1 MGKKTKTVAAKKE
14 KNFIPKATLA
24 RLPFYLRA
32 LYVFEDEGRE
42 VISSQEIAQAI
53 GTNSAQTR
61 KDFSFLGEF
70 GRRGVGY
77 KVSDLIRHLEKFL
90 GVTRKRKVV
99 LIGVGR
105 LGSALLNT
113 EGLRKRGFEIV
124 AAFDVDPEK
133 IGKTEGGVPIYDFK
147 KFGEIV
153 GNEKIDIAILTVPA
167 KEAQKVV
174 DVIVAHGVKSIL
186 NFVPVPLKVPKN
198 VIYRTVCIAA
208 EMQLLSY
215 YLKNKNS
222 TAISKRKKT

>member
-1 MGKKTKTVAAKKE
+1 MVKKAKSVINKRE
-14 KNFIPKATLA
+14 KNFIPKATLI

-32 LYVFEDEGRE
+32 LYVFEDEGYD
-42 VISSQEIAQAI
+42 VISSDQIARAI

-77 KVSDLIRHLEKFL
+77 KVTYLIRHLEKFL
-90 GVTRKRKVV
+90 GVTRKRRVV
-99 LIGVGR
+99 LVGVGR

-113 EGLRKRGFEIV
+113 EGLRKRGFEII

-133 IGKTEGGVPIYDFK
+133 IGRIEGGVPVYDFR
-147 KFGEIV
+147 KFGEII
-153 GNEKIDIAILTVPA
+153 GNGKIDIAILTVPA

-174 DVIVAHGVKSIL
+174 DVIVSHGVKSIL
-186 NFVPVPLKVPKN
+186 NFVPMPLRVPKD

-222 TAISKRKKT
+222 IVKKKKRKV